1 MMWIALGVVCIIML
15 IILSAFFAAA
25 EMAFVSAD
33 RVRIR
38 DEALRGNKNAH
49 LLEQL
54 IEHSDE
60 VVSAILSANSS
71 LFIPYAFGVASPKMT
86 TRNVITAVAMP
97 TPTLPNTC
105 VAMAPAS
112 VEAVILTRLLPTT
125 MALTTSSECSMSC
138 SRRWALR
145 MARYLFLIK
154 KIFYPAASG
163 FSKLSMFL
171 ISLTGKKQ
179 RRKASFTENE
189 VKAMLDLG
197 VENGTIEKDEKELV
211 EEVFDFDETK
221 AMEVFVPREQ
231 VVSLSEDDTVGDLI
245 ETSVKTGYSRFPLR
259 RENIDDIVGMVHV
272 KDALNRDRNT
282 PLREIERE
290 IIKISPKMKVDD
302 VLREMQQRK
311 IHMAVLQS
319 KEGRT
324 IGLLTLEDLIEEIFG
339 EIKDE
344 HDIK

>member
-1 MMWIALGVVCIIML
+1 MIWIALGIVCIIVL

-38 DEALRGNKNAH
+38 DEALQGNKNAR
-49 LLEQL
+49 LIEQL
-54 IEHSDE
+54 MEHSDE
-60 VVSAILSANSS
+60 VVSAIVVGNNLVNVTASTIAGAMATH
-71 LFIPYAFGVASPKMT
+71 IFGSVGVGIA
-86 TRNVITAVAMP
+86 TAVMTFLVIIFGEA
-97 TPTLPNTC
+97 TPKAYGINNEEF
-105 VAMAPAS
+105 A
-112 VEAVILTRLLPTT
+112 I
-125 MALTTSSECSMSC
+125 
-138 SRRWALR
+138 R
-145 MARYLFLIK
+145 MARYLFFIK
-154 KIFYPAASG
+154 KVFYPAANG
-163 FSKLSMFL
+163 FSRLSMFL
-171 ISLTGKKQ
+171 ISLMGKKKKK
-179 RRKASFTENE
+179 RTPFTENE
-189 VKAMLDLG
+189 VKALLDLG

-221 AMEVFVPREQ
+221 AIEVFIPREQ

-245 ETSVKTGYSRFPLR
+245 ETAVKTGYSRFPLT

-272 KDALNRDRNT
+272 KDALNKRRDT

-302 VLREMQQRK
+302 VLREMQRRK

-344 HDIK
+344 HDVK